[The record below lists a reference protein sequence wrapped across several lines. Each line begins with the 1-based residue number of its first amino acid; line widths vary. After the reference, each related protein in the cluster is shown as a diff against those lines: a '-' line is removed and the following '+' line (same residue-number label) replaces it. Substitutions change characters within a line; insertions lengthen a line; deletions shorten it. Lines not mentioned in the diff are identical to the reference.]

1 MPFIKRGLSNN
12 INIKYVLKKDSPTI
26 EKKRYLDDYSNKK
39 IIGIYKLNDEFI
51 DPSLEKN
58 VINEIKKIPN
68 NRLILLFD
76 YGHGFLKK

>member
-1 MPFIKRGLSNN
+1 M
-12 INIKYVLKKDSPTI
+12 LKKDLPTI
-26 EKKRYLDDYSNKK
+26 EKRYLDDYSNKK

-76 YGHGFLKK
+76 YGHGFYKKNNTRIF